1 MKERREKSLLY
12 IFFLVL
18 AVLQLT
24 LVFLNE
30 KTFGGADSI
39 SHFHI
44 SRYAFKYP
52 HLFLDLWGKPVYTT
66 LLSVFAIGG
75 FKTAQFFNVVVAIF
89 SLFLVYKIVKQ
100 NNSKAALP
108 ATVMAAFAPIYF
120 SLTTSCLTEV
130 LFGFVLV
137 VSVYFF
143 LRNKYILSAVILS
156 FIPYVRSEGIVFLPV
171 FAVAYILSRSY
182 RSVLFLA
189 FGTVFYS
196 LVGFFAFGDILWLI
210 NRFPYPTGDSVYGSG
225 SLFHFVKKSNVI
237 FGIPFI
243 AALVLGLFAELSD
256 LFKKFS
262 LTSPKTIRFILI
274 AGSWLTYFAAHSY
287 VWWQGRGGSLGLI
300 RVIGGVIPLAAI
312 TAAIG
317 ISFIYEKIGNKR
329 LASGLVILIVASQVV
344 LFFNQNDIP
353 VKAPATDKLI
363 EESAGFVKDLQLKEK
378 VYYFNPMLVFHLEI
392 DPYDKSKS
400 NWGIGDKMRPS
411 NSMNY
416 DDILIWD
423 AHFGPNEGRTSL
435 ASLQNDPSLQLL
447 KTFLPVKKIKVLG
460 GYDYGVYI
468 FQKVKNKTSSASSES
483 LVRTLGIADSNAPQI
498 VMHNK
503 QKALELTAASEYSP
517 NVIVALDELSEKE
530 IIDVKLSVQF
540 ESETVLV
547 EKEVLLI
554 ISVENGRDNLRYE
567 KQSLIWNEGDSDWKT
582 TELETRF
589 SAAIPASSIIK
600 MYIWNKER
608 KKLWVKSLVA
618 EVEAL

>member
-1 MKERREKSLLY
+1 MKEGREKSLLY
-12 IFFLVL
+12 VFFLVL
-18 AVLQLT
+18 AILQLT
-24 LVFLNE
+24 LIFLNE

-39 SHFHI
+39 SHFQMAK
-44 SRYAFKYP
+44 YAFKYP

-66 LLSVFAIGG
+66 LLSVFALAG
-75 FKTAQFFNVVVAIF
+75 FQSAQFFNVVVAIF
-89 SLFLVYKIVKQ
+89 SLLFVYKIAEQ
-100 NNSKAALP
+100 YYPKAALS
-108 ATVMAAFAPIYF
+108 ATIMAAFAPIYF
-120 SLTTSCLTEV
+120 SLMTSCLTEV
-130 LFGFVLV
+130 LFGFVLI

-143 LRNKYILSAVILS
+143 LKNKYILSAVILS

-171 FAVAYILSRSY
+171 FAVAYIFSRSY
-182 RSVLFLA
+182 RSVFFLA
-189 FGTVFYS
+189 VGTIFYS
-196 LVGFFAFGDILWLI
+196 VVGFLAFGDILWLV

-225 SLFHFVKKSNVI
+225 NLFHFIKKSNVI

-243 AALVLGLFAELSD
+243 AALVLGLFAEQAE

-262 LTSPKTIRFILI
+262 LTNPKTIRFILI

-300 RVIGGVIPLAAI
+300 RVIGGVIPLAAL

-317 ISFIYEKIGNKR
+317 IAFIYEKIRNVR
-329 LASGLVILIVASQVV
+329 IASGVVVLLVASQVV
-344 LFFNQNDIP
+344 LFFNQNKVP
-353 VKAPATDKLI
+353 VKAPVTDKLI
-363 EESAGFVKDLQLKEK
+363 EESSHFVKDKQLSGK
-378 VYYFNPMLVFHLEI
+378 VYYFNPMIVFHLGI
-392 DPYDKSKS
+392 DPYNKSKS

-447 KTFLPVKKIKVLG
+447 KTFLPVEKIKVLG

-468 FQKVKNKTSSASSES
+468 FQKVKNKTSTASSES
-483 LVRTLGIADSNAPQI
+483 LVRTLGITNSNAPQI
-498 VMHNK
+498 VQHKNE
-503 QKALELTAASEYSP
+503 KALELTAASEYSP
-517 NVIVALDELSEKE
+517 NVIVAMDELSEKE
-530 IIDVKLSVQF
+530 IIDVKLSIQF

-589 SAAIPASSIIK
+589 SAAIPGSSIIK
-600 MYIWNKER
+600 MYIWNKDR
-608 KKLWVKSLVA
+608 KKIWVKSLTA
-618 EVEAL
+618 EVKAL